1 MTPVG
6 CSLICSKVLV
16 EKWLTPLVKEFNAHV
31 ERTKADSAGIEISQ
45 DEYVA
50 IQVDGQG
57 LDAGQRVLELT
68 APLAM
73 AGMYVH
79 AVSSHS
85 CVVTSSTGVRSAD
98 WYNRSIFF
106 ITTYFSDYVLV
117 PVRARHTVVTT
128 LQQRGFVFSAE
139 AEAYVSQL
147 SPMLHQN
154 YSLNSPSRER
164 PQTASSS
171 GSESRPHSSSMPSTP
186 PAKDIPELQ
195 IRTFTKLMKNG
206 IEPTVD
212 TTLRLFSCAGSREC
226 DGGSVR
232 QLKDDL
238 MQVLLA
244 SNPPSPLKQESSGQ
258 TLRDIDDTHALDYAA
273 RFLSMTLSSEP
284 VSILMEEH
292 LLSRLGKTLF
302 GAKAEEDALVPI
314 IFDLRALGWT
324 ATGIVGGVAGRLSQG
339 PITDQ
344 LEEQDI
350 EQVEISFLS
359 SAKAGSVI
367 VQAKQLKKAL
377 RALEMGIEEVKG
389 RR

>member
-1 MTPVG
+1 M
-6 CSLICSKVLV
+6 
-16 EKWLTPLVKEFNAHV
+16 
-31 ERTKADSAGIEISQ
+31 
-45 DEYVA
+45 
-50 IQVDGQG
+50 
-57 LDAGQRVLELT
+57 
-68 APLAM
+68 
-73 AGMYVH
+73 
-79 AVSSHS
+79 
-85 CVVTSSTGVRSAD
+85 
-98 WYNRSIFF
+98 
-106 ITTYFSDYVLV
+106 
-117 PVRARHTVVTT
+117 
-128 LQQRGFVFSAE
+128 
-139 AEAYVSQL
+139 
-147 SPMLHQN
+147 
-154 YSLNSPSRER
+154 
-164 PQTASSS
+164 
-171 GSESRPHSSSMPSTP
+171 
-186 PAKDIPELQ
+186 
-195 IRTFTKLMKNG
+195 
-206 IEPTVD
+206 
-212 TTLRLFSCAGSREC
+212 
-226 DGGSVR
+226 R

-244 SNPPSPLKQESSGQ
+244 SNPPNPLKQESSGQ